1 MHKKMEDLTDIKN
14 KLIQW
19 TKSEIDKDGAPSSL
33 EEIKVMGEVVD
44 MVKDIAEAEEKC
56 WKACYYKEIVCAMDD
71 ERGDMGGERMGYN
84 PRRYASGRYAPS
96 GRGHMGYVPG
106 IPSDHMSGPYMRMMD
121 DRYDGYTPSGEG
133 NRSQSGSRMGYTD
146 DHTAYSPYERYKDA
160 RRHYTETRT
169 PEDKRRMEQHA
180 DEHIHKAT
188 ESIKDIWRDADPEMK
203 ARLKSQMTKLVNE
216 MN

>member
-19 TKSEIDKDGAPSSL
+19 MKSEIDKDGAPSSL

-106 IPSDHMSGPYMRMMD
+106 MPS
-121 DRYDGYTPSGEG
+121 
-133 NRSQSGSRMGYTD
+133 

-160 RRHYTETRT
+160 RRHYTETHT

-203 ARLKSQMTKLVNE
+203 TRLKSQMTKLVNE